1 SLHRS
6 INLIGANMNE
16 SQSGTSM
23 EEALTKRK
31 VTHTLTSGYSGNFF
45 LIFLVIIVTI
55 ASDHV
60 RVPNVIVMV
69 GLPARGKTYI
79 SKKLCRYLNWA
90 GIKTRVFNVGEYRR
104 KEETASDAIHGANA
118 NFFSANNEDAL
129 RVREESARRAMQDL
143 CDYLDSSNGTVAILD
158 ATNTTKK
165 RRKMVVEFC
174 QERRFRC
181 FFIES
186 VCDDPNIINA
196 NVTDVKVNSPDYKGV
211 MSAEQ
216 AKDDFMKRIDNYKKQ
231 YEPLD
236 MENEGD
242 ISFIKVLNA
251 GRSFYVNQVNGHAQS
266 RVIYYLMNIHLL
278 PRVIYFSRHGES
290 EYNRMGRMGGDS
302 PLTPEGD
309 EYARALVHFFK
320 GERVQDLRVW
330 CSQKIRAVQT
340 AKGLKQVA
348 AHVEYWKA
356 LDELDAGICE
366 GLTYDDIA
374 NRYPKQTEDRMK
386 DKYHYRFPSGES
398 YEDVVARL
406 EPVIMELERQG
417 NVLVVS
423 HQAVLRCILA
433 YFTDRPL
440 DEVPYIDVPL
450 HTLIKL
456 VPRAYSCH
464 LIFYTYYVT
473 RGIWT
478 ASEAP
483 LTLSQSPTSSSPIN

>member
-1 SLHRS
+1 RGMDLNSS
-6 INLIGANMNE
+6 S

-23 EEALTKRK
+23 EEASTKRK
-31 VTHTLTSGYSGNFF
+31 VTQTLTSGY
-45 LIFLVIIVTI
+45 
-55 ASDHV
+55 SDHV

-104 KEETASDAIHGANA
+104 KEETASDAIHGASA
-118 NFFSANNEDAL
+118 NFFSADNQDAL
-129 RVREESARRAMQDL
+129 RVREESARRAMKDL
-143 CDYLDSSNGTVAILD
+143 CEYLDTSKGTVAILD
-158 ATNTTKK
+158 ATNTTKA
-165 RRKMVVEFC
+165 RRKMVIDFC
-174 QERRFRC
+174 DERGFRC

-186 VCDDPNIINA
+186 ICNIPSIINA
-196 NVTDVKVNSPDYKGV
+196 NVFDIKVNSPDYKGV

-216 AKDDFMKRIDNYKKQ
+216 AKDDFMMRIENYKKQ

-236 MENEGD
+236 MDNECGL
-242 ISFIKVLNA
+242 SFIKVINA
-251 GRSFYVNQVNGHAQS
+251 GRSFYVNRVNGHAQS

-278 PRVIYFSRHGES
+278 PRVIYFTRHGES

-309 EYARALVHFFK
+309 AYAEALEQFFK

-330 CSQKIRAVQT
+330 CSQKIRAVQS
-340 AKGLKQVA
+340 ARRLKGVA

-366 GLTYDDIA
+366 GLTYEDIE
-374 NRYPKQTEDRMK
+374 NRYPKQTEDRRK

-440 DEVPYIDVPL
+440 DEVPYIEVPL
-450 HTLIKL
+450 HTLVKL

-464 LIFYTYYVT
+464 LTFYTFDAT

-478 ASEAP
+478 AKEGP
-483 LTLSQSPTSSSPIN
+483 LNLCQSPLSASPTNTP